1 MWKNGQC
8 VTINGRR
15 YRVTK
20 ADGNKLK
27 ACYMCCAANRP
38 IPCAGRFNYES
49 GKEFWRGEC
58 LKKVPDGSYLK
69 PIVKKKGIRI
79 CKDCL

>member
-20 ADGNKLK
+20 ADGSKLK

-38 IPCAGRFNYES
+38 IPCAGRFNYS
-49 GKEFWRGEC
+49 GDEDFWRGKC
-58 LKKVPDGSYLK
+58 LEMVPEGSYLK
-69 PIVKKKGIRI
+69 PTIITKVVKHEKN
-79 CKDCL
+79 